1 MQLRELELLA
11 PAKNR
16 DIGIAAIDC
25 GADSLYIAGPSF
37 GAREAAGNS
46 VSDVAQL
53 AAYGRKF
60 GAKVYMVIN
69 TILYD
74 NEIEKAVKL
83 AHQAYDAGCS
93 ALIIQDL
100 GLLKAGLPPL
110 PLFAS
115 TQTNIRTAE
124 QAMFLESLGFE
135 RLILARELSLEQ
147 IAEIR
152 KATTVELESFIHGA
166 LCVSYSGQC
175 YMSEKVAGRSANR
188 GACVQACR
196 SKYDLKDSSGKI
208 LLRDKALLSLR
219 DLNLGDFIP
228 QLANA
233 GISSFKVEGRLK
245 NISYIKNVVRFY
257 RSLIDNFIEKDG
269 GYCPSSSG
277 RLFGGFTPR
286 PEKTFNRGYTHL
298 FINGERGEWQSKE
311 AAKAVGEY
319 VGKVTS
325 IVKEK
330 GGKLRIKYESH
341 LRIENGDGLCF
352 ITPEGEVEGARA
364 NVTEPGVVVI
374 NDQPEIIPG
383 TKVYRNYDHN
393 FERELEYN
401 MPKRLIEVALK
412 FSCRAGITRL
422 AGICEDGT
430 EVLFQ
435 TDEKHETAKNREL
448 AEKNIRNQLS
458 KRSDIYIF
466 KLTDI
471 EGEEI
476 PFYPLSLLNEMRR
489 TLAMLLNEKRG
500 NQERISG
507 VNKSKES
514 LSIFANRHPLEGKP
528 ADYRANISNR
538 LSEELYKELGAASA
552 KPAFEIA
559 PPSEA
564 ELMRCKYCIKYE
576 LGLCPREGGGKGLN
590 EPLYLTNGGREFRL
604 GFDCK
609 NCEMVIFG

>member
-1 MQLRELELLA
+1 MQLREIELLA
-11 PAKNR
+11 PAKNV

-46 VSDVAQL
+46 ISDVARL
-53 AAYGRKF
+53 VAYGRKY

-74 NEIEKAVKL
+74 NEIDKAARL
-83 AHQAYDAGCS
+83 AHQAYDAGCA

-100 GLLKAGLPPL
+100 GLLKTELPSI

-115 TQTNIRTAE
+115 TQTNIRTVE
-124 QAMFLESLGFE
+124 QAMFLEALGFK
-135 RLILARELSLEQ
+135 RLILARELSLQQ

-152 KATTVELESFIHGA
+152 KSTSIELESFIHGA

-175 YMSEKVAGRSANR
+175 YMSERVAGRSANR
-188 GACVQACR
+188 GACAQACR

-208 LLRDKALLSLR
+208 LVRDKALLSLR
-219 DLNLGDFIP
+219 DLNLGEFIP

-233 GISSFKVEGRLK
+233 GISSFKIEGRLK

-257 RSLIDNFIEKDG
+257 RSLIDNFIEKEG
-269 GYCPSSSG
+269 GYRPSSSG
-277 RLFGGFTPR
+277 KLYGGFTPR

-298 FINGERGEWQSKE
+298 FIDGQRGEWQSKE
-311 AAKAVGEY
+311 AAKSVGEY
-319 VGKVTS
+319 VGKVS
-325 IVKEK
+325 SVVRER

-393 FERELEYN
+393 FEKELESN
-401 MPKRLIEVALK
+401 MPKRLIDVNLS
-412 FSCRAGITRL
+412 FSYKEGATELSGV
-422 AGICEDGT
+422 CEDGT
-430 EVLFQ
+430 DVLIRLN
-435 TDEKHETAKNREL
+435 EIPETAKNREM
-448 AEKNIRNQLS
+448 AQKNIVNQLS
-458 KRSDIYIF
+458 KRSDIYSF
-466 KLTDI
+466 KLTNID
-471 EGEEI
+471 GDEI

-489 TLAMLLNEKRG
+489 NLATLLNEKRTKAETHYGG
-500 NQERISG
+500 N
-507 VNKSKES
+507 NTKES
-514 LSIFANRHPLEGKP
+514 ISAFANQKPLLGKTE
-528 ADYRANISNR
+528 DYRANISNK
-538 LSEELYKELGAASA
+538 LSEGLYKELGVTSSL
-552 KPAFEIA
+552 PAFEIA
-559 PPSEA
+559 PPAEA

-576 LGLCPREGGGKGLN
+576 LGLCPKEGGGKGLK

>member
-1 MQLRELELLA
+1 VQLREIELLA

-74 NEIEKAVKL
+74 NEIDKAVRL

-115 TQTNIRTAE
+115 TQTNIRTVE

-135 RLILARELSLEQ
+135 RLILARELSLGQ

-208 LLRDKALLSLR
+208 LVRDKALLSLR
-219 DLNLGDFIP
+219 DLNLGDYIP

-233 GISSFKVEGRLK
+233 GVSSFKVEGRLK

-257 RSLIDNFIEKDG
+257 RSLIDNFIEKNG
-269 GYCPSSSG
+269 GYYPSSSG
-277 RLFGGFTPR
+277 KLYGGFTPR

-298 FINGERGEWQSKE
+298 FIDGERGEWRSKE

-319 VGKVTS
+319 VGKVSS
-325 IVKEK
+325 IVKER
-330 GGKLRIKYESH
+330 GSKLRIKYESN

-364 NVTEPGVVVI
+364 NVTEPGVVII
-374 NDQPEIIPG
+374 NDQPDIIPG

-393 FERELEYN
+393 FEKELESN
-401 MPKRLIEVALK
+401 MPRRLIAVTLK
-412 FSCRAGITRL
+412 FSWKEGITRL
-422 AGICEDGT
+422 EGICEDGT
-430 EVLFQ
+430 EVLFE
-435 TDEKHETAKNREL
+435 TDEKHEAAKNREL
-448 AEKNIRNQLS
+448 AQKNIINQLS
-458 KRSDIYIF
+458 KRTDIYIF
-466 KLTDI
+466 NLSNI
-471 EGEEI
+471 EGGEI

-500 NQERISG
+500 NREDVSG
-507 VNKSKES
+507 ENKSKEPAS
-514 LSIFANRHPLEGKP
+514 LPANLRPLEGKP
-528 ADYRANISNR
+528 SDYRANISNK
-538 LSEELYKELGAASA
+538 LSEKLYKELGSLSVD
-552 KPAFEIA
+552 PAFEIA
-559 PPSEA
+559 PPAEA

-576 LGLCPREGGGKGLN
+576 LGLCPKEGGGKGLS